1 MSRRVWRKLLASTV
15 QLAQSRVSGTT
26 AVTLFSP
33 SKRDRYTITSILV
46 ANTTASQVDFS
57 IFHDE
62 DGTTYD
68 ETTAL
73 FFDIPLSG
81 NCTFLYEADIYMNDP
96 AGGLG
101 VRTDTSLALTFT
113 VYGND
118 GSI

>member
-1 MSRRVWRKLLASTV
+1 MPSTA
-15 QLAQSRVSGTT
+15 QLAQVRVSGTT
-26 AVTLFSP
+26 AVTIFSP
-33 SKRDRYTITSILV
+33 SKRDRYTIKSILI
-46 ANTTASQVDFS
+46 ANTTASSVDFRL
-57 IFHDE
+57 FHDE

-81 NCTFLYEADIYMNDP
+81 NCTFLYQGEIFMNDP
-96 AGGLG
+96 AGNLAA
-101 VRTDTSLALTFT
+101 RTDTSLALTFT

>member
-1 MSRRVWRKLLASTV
+1 MASTV
-15 QLAQSRVSGTT
+15 QLAQSRVSGTA
-26 AVTLFSP
+26 AVTLFQP

-46 ANTTASQVDFS
+46 ANTTASQVDFR

-73 FFDIPLSG
+73 FYDIPLSG
-81 NCTFLYEADIYMNDP
+81 NCTFLYESDIYMNDP